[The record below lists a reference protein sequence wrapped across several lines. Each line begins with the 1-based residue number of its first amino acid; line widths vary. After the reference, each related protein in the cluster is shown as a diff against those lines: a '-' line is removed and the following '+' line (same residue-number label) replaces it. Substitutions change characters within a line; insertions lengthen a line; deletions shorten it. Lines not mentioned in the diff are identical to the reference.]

1 MIVADCVVSV
11 WSAYSTGIGLTF
23 QVFPRIRTYSW
34 CFFMLT
40 VYCTVCVFYHFLCL
54 QSLVWKKT
62 FRMMLKYQPWHPEYV
77 ALNRGLLRPNPS
89 PEGIYSNSRLFAL
102 KNLPFA
108 AQIVLSLLHKN
119 RGLTEIVRW
128 TIIFLSLLNVSLTGF
143 LTFAF
148 LLRTW
153 LAGYRKL
160 FSICENAN

>member
-1 MIVADCVVSV
+1 MTAYCVVSV
-11 WSAYSTGIGLTF
+11 GVPSSGIGLTF
-23 QVFPRIRTYSW
+23 QVFSQPKDIIRMLLNADTMLYSM
-34 CFFMLT
+34 CI
-40 VYCTVCVFYHFLCL
+40 LCL
-54 QSLVWKKT
+54 LSLIWKKT
-62 FRMMLKYQPWHPEYV
+62 FRMMLKYQPWHLEYG

-119 RGLTEIVRW
+119 WGLTEIEDEQL
-128 TIIFLSLLNVSLTGF
+128 FFFSLLNVSLTGF
-143 LTFAF
+143 LTSAF

-153 LAGYRKL
+153 LAGYSKL